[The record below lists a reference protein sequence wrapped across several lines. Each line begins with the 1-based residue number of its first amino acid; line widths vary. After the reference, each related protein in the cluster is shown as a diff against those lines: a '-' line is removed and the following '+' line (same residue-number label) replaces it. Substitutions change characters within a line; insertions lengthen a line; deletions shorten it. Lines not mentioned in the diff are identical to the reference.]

1 MYLDLGN
8 ERLKAIYRL
17 ELLCT
22 VTVLE
27 SSKALE
33 AYVRILEI
41 KSENGCEEL
50 DILFTSTK
58 ASEKFLPRACLSLLY
73 SLLN

>member
-8 ERLKAIYRL
+8 DRLKAIYHL

-27 SSKALE
+27 SSKAL
-33 AYVRILEI
+33 ARRLRISEI

-50 DILFTSTK
+50 YILFTSTK